1 MSQISDQHLIKRL
14 KEGDKQ
20 AFKLLIDEYKHMVY
34 TLALRVV
41 QSEEDA
47 EEVAQDT
54 FLKVYQS
61 IGSFKGDAKLSTW
74 LYKIAYHRSL
84 DYVKKNKRKPQ
95 TSPLEWNA
103 HANFPEAEKTWDHL
117 ELQERQEVIKKAL
130 AQLPGEDG
138 AILSLF
144 YFESQSLKEISRI
157 LKLSVSTVKVRL
169 HRSRK
174 RLASVLEKLMD
185 EQTISIYASK

>member
-1 MSQISDQHLIKRL
+1 MSQFSDQHLIKRL
-14 KEGDKQ
+14 KEGDKKV
-20 AFKLLIDEYKHMVY
+20 FRLLIDQYKHMVY

-41 QSEEDA
+41 KSEADA

-84 DYVKKNKRKPQ
+84 DYVKRNKRKPQ
-95 TSPLEWNA
+95 TYPLEWNA
-103 HANFPEAEKTWDHL
+103 HLNFPEAENTWDHL
-117 ELQERQEVIKKAL
+117 EQMDRQEIIKKAL
-130 AQLPGEDG
+130 AKLPAEDG
-138 AILSLF
+138 VILSLF
-144 YFESQSLKEISRI
+144 YFESQSLKEISAI
-157 LKLSVSTVKVRL
+157 LNLSLSTVKVRL

-174 RLASVLEKLMD
+174 RLASVLETMLD